1 MEKKNVQ
8 CIINWFAK
16 ISKNP
21 EIKCLAINSINIV
34 IVNGTGSYRVQRLT
48 MLVNTAIVSNS
59 SVGFQPWLFLSL
71 CVCVVVL
78 VFLFLIRDEP
88 CYRRC
93 SRKISFEQKSE
104 VLFFFLL
111 KTHTYELQ
119 ILERKVSCSRVGRTC
134 L

>member
-1 MEKKNVQ
+1 
-8 CIINWFAK
+8 
-16 ISKNP
+16 
-21 EIKCLAINSINIV
+21 
-34 IVNGTGSYRVQRLT
+34 